1 MNKPYFFSNVSPD
14 IWITDDGTLDTVVA
28 YYRNEKTEHHRFDSD
43 YRFSFENDDA
53 FLKSVKE
60 ALDNE

>member
-1 MNKPYFFSNVSPD
+1 MNKPD
-14 IWITDDGTLDTVVA
+14 IWITDDGTMDTVVA
-28 YYRNEKTEHHRFDSD
+28 YYRNEKTEHYRFDSD

-60 ALDNE
+60 DLDNE